1 MSTTASADWLRP
13 MSVRDMFESDS
24 YRVPLYQR
32 SYAWTEAEIHTLL
45 RDIRDARLDSR
56 VQAANHETRDY
67 YIGSLVVNTERS
79 AEGVVY
85 EVVDGQQRLTTL
97 FIILSVVPSI
107 LDKGLSERTGKLSGR
122 LTFEGRAGAGDD
134 LLRLARDGKSAIER
148 LSTDGIRHAAGLVA
162 TAAERA
168 RDGVDERAATRTQ
181 PWFSAEDL
189 GYLLDNVKILR
200 SELPQG
206 TDLNHYFEVMNT
218 RGEQLEKHEILK
230 SRLISALDDAVDR
243 ENFSQVW
250 DACTVLD
257 RHIQTQFPTKKVS
270 GLQTSVRDRIFGRD
284 WDRLTPGNGD
294 ELFGVLRDVREQ
306 TARDQVHED
315 ICLSDV
321 LTMSV
326 DRADQGENGDEESDG
341 SAYGAIIDFPN
352 LLLHVLKVQQ
362 KESFSWASDL
372 DDNGGEVR
380 LEDKYLLSEFAR
392 VGHINA
398 ESVRNFAFLLLKT
411 RFLMDTYVIRMQK
424 TTAGD
429 DEENWVL
436 QRAFKYSS
444 AKTKRQ
450 LSARSTFSAVDQQAD
465 DNLGDDA
472 SQRRVLML
480 QAMFQVTDTRRA
492 SKYFLYQFLAW
503 LHSQEDSSRIDGE
516 AFARH
521 IESLAHDRLRALYTE
536 ATLHSGT
543 HVPNFVF
550 NVLDYE
556 LWRLV
561 RIAGTNELDQLLG
574 TDTVVALRKSASHF
588 RFRYRT
594 SVEHFYAVMPTA
606 EQGHLG
612 LPSELSNHFGN
623 LCIMSRSENSRRN
636 NLMPKAKAEEFAS
649 TGQSLKFQLMAELS
663 LRAPEWNTDQIHT
676 HGAEMVGVLEHALEN
691 EPDVLPW

>member
-1 MSTTASADWLRP
+1 MITTASVDWLRP
-13 MSVRDMFESDS
+13 LSVRDIFETDS

-56 VQAANHETRDY
+56 VQAASHERRDY
-67 YIGSLVVNTERS
+67 YIGSLVVNAERS

-97 FIILSVVPSI
+97 FIILAVVPSI
-107 LDKGLSERTGKLSGR
+107 LGNDLGGRAGMLNGR
-122 LTFEGRAGAGDD
+122 LTFEGRAGAEED

-168 RDGVDERAATRTQ
+168 RHGVDERVATLTQ
-181 PWFSAEDL
+181 PLFSAEDL
-189 GYLLDNVKILR
+189 EYLLDNVKILR

-230 SRLISALDDAVDR
+230 SRLISALDDAGDR

-257 RHIQTQFPTKKVS
+257 RHIQTQFSTKQVS
-270 GLQTSVRDRIFGRD
+270 GSQSVRDRIFGRD
-284 WDRLTPGNGD
+284 WDRMTPDNGD
-294 ELFGVLRDVREQ
+294 ELFNVLRDDREQ
-306 TARDQVHED
+306 NARGQVSEY
-315 ICLSDV
+315 IRLSDV
-321 LTMSV
+321 LTKSI
-326 DRADQGENGDEESDG
+326 DRAEQSGSDDGDSDG
-341 SAYGAIIDFPN
+341 SAYGAIVDFPN
-352 LLLHVLKVQQ
+352 LLLHVLKAQQ
-362 KESFSWASDL
+362 KESFTWASDL
-372 DDNGGEVR
+372 DDTGGGVR
-380 LEDKYLLSEFAR
+380 LEDKYLLSEFDR
-392 VGHINA
+392 VRPISA
-398 ESVRNFAFLLLKT
+398 ESVRHFAFLLLKT
-411 RFLMDTYVIRMQK
+411 RFLMDTYVIRTQK

-436 QRAFKYSS
+436 HRAFKYSS
-444 AKTKRQ
+444 GKTKRQ
-450 LSARSTFSAVDQQAD
+450 LSARSTFSAVDKQAD
-465 DNLGDDA
+465 DRLGDDP

-492 SKYFLYQFLAW
+492 SKYFLYQLLSW
-503 LHSQEDSSRIDGE
+503 LHAQEDSSRVDGE

-521 IESLAHDRLRALYTE
+521 MESLAQDRLRALYTD
-536 ATLHSGT
+536 ATLHGGT
-543 HVPNFVF
+543 QVPNFVF

-561 RIAGTNELDQLLG
+561 RTSGTNELDQLLG
-574 TDTVVALRKSASHF
+574 TDTVIALRKSASHF

-594 SVEHFYAVMPTA
+594 SVEHFYPVMPAA
-606 EQGHLG
+606 EQGHLD

-636 NLMPKAKAEEFAS
+636 NLMPKAKAEEFAF

-663 LRAPEWNTDQIHT
+663 LRAPEWNSEQIHT
-676 HGAEMVGVLEHALEN
+676 HGDEMVGVLEYVLEK
-691 EPDVLPW
+691 EPDVLP

>member
-1 MSTTASADWLRP
+1 MTTDASVAWLRP
-13 MSVRDMFESDS
+13 VSVRDIFETDS

-45 RDIRDARLDSR
+45 RDIRDARLDGRIRS
-56 VQAANHETRDY
+56 ANHETRDY
-67 YIGSLVVNTERS
+67 YIGSLVVNAERT
-79 AEGVVY
+79 ADGVIY

-97 FIILSVVPSI
+97 FIVLAIVPRILGHDLSRPS
-107 LDKGLSERTGKLSGR
+107 DKLSDR
-122 LTFEGRAGAGDD
+122 LTFEGRAGARED
-134 LLRLARDGKSAIER
+134 LQRLARDGKSAIER
-148 LSTDGIRHAAGLVA
+148 LSTDGIRHAAGLIV

-168 RDGVDERAATRTQ
+168 RHGVDEKAVTLTQ
-181 PWFSAEDL
+181 PLFSAEDL

-230 SRLISALDDAVDR
+230 SRLISALHDPVDR
-243 ENFSQVW
+243 ETFSQVW
-250 DACTVLD
+250 DSCTVLD
-257 RHIQTQFPTKKVS
+257 RHIQTQFSTKQVPGS
-270 GLQTSVRDRIFGRD
+270 QSVRDRIFGRD
-284 WDRLTPGNGD
+284 WDRMMPDNGD
-294 ELFGVLRDVREQ
+294 ELFEVLRDVREQ
-306 TARDQVHED
+306 DARGQVRED
-315 ICLSDV
+315 IRLSDV
-321 LTMSV
+321 LTKSI
-326 DRADQGENGDEESDG
+326 DRTEQGDNGDEESDG

-362 KESFSWASDL
+362 QESFSWTSDL
-372 DDNGGEVR
+372 DDNGGQVR
-380 LEDKYLLSEFAR
+380 LEDKYLLSEFDRAR
-392 VGHINA
+392 HISS
-398 ESVRNFAFLLLKT
+398 ESVRSFAFLLLKT
-411 RFLMDTYVIRMQK
+411 RFLMDTYVIRTQK

-444 AKTKRQ
+444 GRTKRQ
-450 LSARSTFSAVDQQAD
+450 LSARSTFSPVDRQID
-465 DNLGDDA
+465 DSLVDDP

-492 SKYFLYQFLAW
+492 SKYFLYQLLAW
-503 LHSQEDSSRIDGE
+503 LHGQEDSSRIDGE

-521 IESLAHDRLRALYTE
+521 IESLAHDRLRALYTD
-536 ATLHSGT
+536 ANLHSGT
-543 HVPNFVF
+543 QVPNFVF

-556 LWRLV
+556 LWRLG
-561 RIAGTNELDQLLG
+561 RLADTSELDQLLG
-574 TDTVVALRKSASHF
+574 TDTVIALKRSASHF

-594 SVEHFYAVMPTA
+594 SVEHFYPVMPAA
-606 EQGHLG
+606 EQGHMG

-663 LRAPEWNTDQIHT
+663 LRAPEWNSDQIHT
-676 HGAEMVGVLEHALEN
+676 HGDEMVRVLECVLEK
-691 EPDVLPW
+691 ESDVLP